1 MIIDNFG
8 MLLQELATI
17 LKIDPLIPDSH
28 NTCLVRFKE
37 GVNVQLEPDKG
48 GVNLLI
54 GAQLGTVPPGRYRE
68 DIYREALRANGLP
81 LPRVGTLAYSRQ
93 ADALV
98 LFELM
103 PLKDLTGT
111 KLADFLQS
119 FLAKAL
125 IWQEALIKGEV
136 PVIDSTYATGRR
148 GGGMFGL

>member
-8 MLLQELATI
+8 ILLQELATI
-17 LKIDPLIPDSH
+17 LKIEQLVPDGH

-37 GVNVQLEPDKG
+37 GVNIQLEPDKNG
-48 GVNLLI
+48 INLLV
-54 GAQLGTVPPGRYRE
+54 GAQLGTIPPGRYRE

-81 LPRVGTLAYSRQ
+81 PPRIGTLAYSRQ

-98 LFELM
+98 LFELI
-103 PLKDLTGT
+103 PLQDLTGA
-111 KLADFLQS
+111 KLADFLQG

-125 IWQEALIKGEV
+125 TWQNALAKGEV
-136 PVIDSTYATGRR
+136 PVIETTDASNRR